1 MAAQPFLPSPSSYLP
16 PYSLSLSLSL
26 CLPVPSRVIEFKTG
40 PKRPSPIERISF
52 SLSLPRY
59 NEREERADRHGGDGD
74 GEEME
79 SDLFI
84 LLSLPARVYKSRTKM
99 SGVTRG
105 FKDSFKDVNN

>member
-1 MAAQPFLPSPSSYLP
+1 
-16 PYSLSLSLSL
+16 
-26 CLPVPSRVIEFKTG
+26 
-40 PKRPSPIERISF
+40 
-52 SLSLPRY
+52 
-59 NEREERADRHGGDGD
+59 
-74 GEEME
+74 ME